1 MPTPLTITGERTVP
15 GVAAE
20 NYWFRRHEAGYA
32 AVPGW
37 VPTTP
42 RVVLDA
48 GCGEGYAAGLLR
60 GAWPD
65 VRVVGVDYDA
75 VDHGACRAD
84 PRRRAGG
91 IPAGCADGAAAGDAA
106 RWT

>member
-1 MPTPLTITGERTVP
+1 MPTPPTPLTITGERTVP
-15 GVAAE
+15 GIAAE

-60 GAWPD
+60 EAWPD
-65 VRVVGVDYDA
+65 RCVGGVDYDSA
-75 VDHGACRAD
+75 TTSH
-84 PRRRAGG
+84 
-91 IPAGCADGAAAGDAA
+91 AA
-106 RWT
+106 RAHGGEQTAYLRRPWW